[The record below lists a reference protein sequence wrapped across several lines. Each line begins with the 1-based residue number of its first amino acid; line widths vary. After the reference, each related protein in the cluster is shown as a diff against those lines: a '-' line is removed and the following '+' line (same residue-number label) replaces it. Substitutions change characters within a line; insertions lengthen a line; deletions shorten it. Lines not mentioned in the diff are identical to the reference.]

1 MTPRHRIVVLGGG
14 FGGLY
19 AVRALA
25 RVDCAVTLVDRRNFH
40 LFQPLLY
47 QVATG
52 GLSPGDI
59 AAPLRAVARRQK
71 NTRVL
76 LGEAVDL
83 DAERRALILRDGE
96 KIPYDT
102 LIVAAGARN
111 HYFGQ
116 DHWKTAAPGLKSIE
130 DATEIRKRILY
141 AFEAAEREKD
151 PDARRA
157 WLTFVVVGAGP
168 TGVELAGALGE
179 IANDTLKGDFRSIHP
194 EEASILLL
202 DGAPRVLPGFPEVLS
217 RKAERALIR
226 LSVRCRSGVRVTGI
240 DACGVDID
248 SPAGVQRIESRT
260 VLWAAG
266 VAASPFGR
274 VIAERTGCELDR
286 SGRVVVGPDLTVPGH
301 PEIFVIGD
309 LARAVDR
316 KGRLLPGIA
325 PAAMQAGR
333 YVARVI
339 RRRLAGKAEPGF
351 RYRDK
356 GLLATIGRA
365 SAVADLGPLR
375 FSGLPAWLVWL
386 FVHLMYL
393 VGFQNRV
400 LVFVQWAFH
409 YFTYHRGARLI
420 APESRLDEDHLAPG
434 DGIDGK
440 ARERGAMR

>member
-1 MTPRHRIVVLGGG
+1 MTRRQRIVVLGGG

-19 AVRALA
+19 VVRALA
-25 RVDCAVTLVDRRNFH
+25 RVDCEVTLVDRRNFH

-59 AAPLRAVARRQK
+59 AAPLRAVVRRQT
-71 NTRVL
+71 NARVL

-83 DAERRALILRDGE
+83 EPGRRALVLRDGE
-96 KIPYDT
+96 EIPYDT

-116 DHWKTAAPGLKSIE
+116 DRWKEAAPGLKSLE
-130 DATEIRKRILY
+130 DATEMRKRILY
-141 AFEAAEREKD
+141 AFEAAEREID

-226 LSVRCRSGVRVTGI
+226 LSVRCRTGVRVTGI
-240 DACGVDID
+240 DKYGVDID

-286 SGRVVVGPDLTVPGH
+286 SGRVVVGPNLTVPGH

-316 KGRLLPGIA
+316 EGRLLPGIA
-325 PAAMQAGR
+325 PAAMQAGW

-339 RRRLAGKAEPGF
+339 RRRLAGKAEPDF

-365 SAVADLGPLR
+365 SAVADIGPLH
-375 FSGLPAWLVWL
+375 FSGLPAWLAWL

-409 YFTYHRGARLI
+409 YFTCHRGARLI
-420 APESRLDEDHLAPG
+420 APESRLDEDHLAPS
-434 DGIDGK
+434 DGIAAEG
-440 ARERGAMR
+440 RERGAMR